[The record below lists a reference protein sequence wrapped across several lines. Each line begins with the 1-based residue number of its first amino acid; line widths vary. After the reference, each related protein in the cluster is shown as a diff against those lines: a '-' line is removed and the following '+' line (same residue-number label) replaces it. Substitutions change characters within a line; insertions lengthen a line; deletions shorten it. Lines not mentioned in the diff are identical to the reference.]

1 MPFTP
6 LIPVD
11 GLAGW
16 SFLKTTLPRQ
26 TEFFNSSPD
35 IQRDIA
41 YFEEHMPN
49 VSTLDDL
56 MGDRRLLKVALGAF
70 GLQDEI
76 NKGAFVR
83 KVLSDGT
90 DDQSDFAVRLNNSN
104 YLAFAEEIAVGEDGG
119 INISSESISN
129 MATQYERQS
138 FEIELGNVNQN
149 MRLALNFEREIE
161 DLSNQNLTE
170 AGGWFRVMGSTPLR
184 SVIEA
189 AFNLPSEFSALDIDR
204 QKDILADKSQQLFGG
219 SSIEVFQDSENVE
232 TLIRQFLLRE
242 GLNSGPTASTPGFA
256 ALSLLSGGIGSGGI
270 ASLLLSNS

>member
-6 LIPVD
+6 LIPLD

-16 SFLKTTLPRQ
+16 SFLKTTLSRQ
-26 TEFFNSSPD
+26 TEFFNRSPD

-41 YFEEHMPN
+41 YFEENMPDI
-49 VSTLDDL
+49 STLDDL

-76 NKGAFVR
+76 TKGAFVR

-104 YLAFAEEIAVGEDGG
+104 YLAFAREIVVDEDGG
-119 INISSESISN
+119 INLSADAISN
-129 MATQYERQS
+129 MAAQYERQA
-138 FEIELGNVNQN
+138 FEVELGTVNQN

-161 DLSNQNLTE
+161 SLSNQNLTE

-184 SVIEA
+184 QVVEA

-219 SSIEVFQDSENVE
+219 SSIEVFQESENVE
-232 TLIRQFLLRE
+232 TLIRQFLLRQ
-242 GLNSGPTASTPGFA
+242 GLNNGPSSSTPGFA
-256 ALSLLSGGIGSGGI
+256 ALSILSGGIGSGGV
-270 ASLLLSNS
+270 ASLLLSNV